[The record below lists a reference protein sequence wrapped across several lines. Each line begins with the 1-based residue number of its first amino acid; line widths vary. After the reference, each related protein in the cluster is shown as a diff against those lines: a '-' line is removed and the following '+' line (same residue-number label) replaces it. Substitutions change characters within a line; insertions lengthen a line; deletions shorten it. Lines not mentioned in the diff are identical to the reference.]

1 MRNRGCLK
9 GNSIRKIVWSHFSGW
24 SRFELNLSW
33 FWVMF
38 GMINFAQRDWFEE
51 IMDSFDYLRR
61 GAGGGNQP
69 PSNVEC
75 NSRCTRVQFEVFFL
89 AVAAKHE
96 YLAAVVFNSK
106 YIGCVFC
113 VILFLVVVTKTGLR
127 YLFRRVCSEARIFL
141 Q

>member
-1 MRNRGCLK
+1 
-9 GNSIRKIVWSHFSGW
+9 
-24 SRFELNLSW
+24 
-33 FWVMF
+33 MF

-113 VILFLVVVTKTGLR
+113 VFILFLVVVTKTGLR

>member
-1 MRNRGCLK
+1 
-9 GNSIRKIVWSHFSGW
+9 
-24 SRFELNLSW
+24 
-33 FWVMF
+33 MF
-38 GMINFAQRDWFEE
+38 GVINFAQRDWFEE

-75 NSRCTRVQFEVFFL
+75 NSRCTRVQFEVFF

-96 YLAAVVFNSK
+96 YLAAIFFDSK

-113 VILFLVVVTKTGLR
+113 VLF
-127 YLFRRVCSEARIFL
+127 CFL
-141 Q
+141 LL